1 MQPDDDQS
9 INNLFSQNSV
19 SLESGD
25 APHAMYSGE
34 SVVKSATGLTED
46 YPYLAF

>member
-1 MQPDDDQS
+1 MQRDDDQS
-9 INNLFSQNSV
+9 INHLFSQNSV

-25 APHAMYSGE
+25 APHTMYSEE
-34 SVVKSATGLTED
+34 SVVKHTTGLTED